1 MACCVGYRAITL
13 CDSLSV
19 SEGQLTVC
27 TQKHCIVKAWE
38 ASQVCQREYK
48 KTLFLFGASSKFLAC
63 LPACAA
69 TLLAYILTCV

>member
-1 MACCVGYRAITL
+1 MACCVGYNAV
-13 CDSLSV
+13 CDGLSV